1 MLKGIIS
8 LLIIIFLLALA
19 FAIGSQNEAV
29 VTVNYLIA
37 KAQLR
42 ISTLIAISL
51 AVGVIIGLLI
61 MLTSWLSL
69 RVKLTSTRSRLKKA
83 LKEN

>member
-1 MLKGIIS
+1 MKGIIS
-8 LLIIIFLLALA
+8 LLIIVFLLALA

>member
-8 LLIIIFLLALA
+8 LLIIVFLLALA

>member
-8 LLIIIFLLALA
+8 LLIVVFLLALA

>member
-8 LLIIIFLLALA
+8 LLIIVFLLALA

-29 VTVNYLIA
+29 VAVNYLIA

-51 AVGVIIGLLI
+51 AVGVLIGLLI